1 MVCGLFRAEGW
12 AVHYLG
18 ADVAPRFL
26 LEAVQLH
33 RPAVILLSAK
43 LALNLPAVKDAIDVL
58 TAGLAPEHPP
68 PIVVGGQ
75 IAIEQPEA
83 LRTWGAIPV
92 TSSAPSRGGHGRHGA
107 PPAVDRRHRVCR
119 ANGRT
124 SRLPSWHSMCD
135 A

>member
-43 LALNLPAVKDAIDVL
+43 LALEPARRQRCGRGPDRG
-58 TAGLAPEHPP
+58 TRPEHPP

-83 LRTWGAIPV
+83 LHTWGAIPV
-92 TSSAPSRGGHGRHGA
+92 TSAHPAAAVTAVTALLEPSTAVIVSADERE
-107 PPAVDRRHRVCR
+107 
-119 ANGRT
+119 N
-124 SRLPSWHSMCD
+124 
-135 A
+135 